1 MHAKISFKNDYS
13 EGAHPKV
20 LETLSATNDRQEAG
34 YGQDGISQ
42 QARRLIHELIGQSQ
56 SAIFFVS
63 GGTQANQLVI
73 SHLLRPYQS
82 VIAVDSGHIHV
93 HETGAI
99 ENSGHKIN
107 AVPHK
112 DGKISVEAIREVLHN
127 HPDHHMVMPKLVYL
141 SQCTEL
147 GTIYSKNEL
156 KEISEFCQSHD
167 LRLFVDGARLG
178 TALTA
183 DTNDLTLEDLA
194 IYCDA
199 FYIGAT
205 KNGGLLGEAIVF
217 PDPQLAEGFHYYL
230 KQKGAL
236 LAKGRI
242 LGAQFYALL
251 EAGLFFDLGRQANQM
266 AKKLTQELI
275 NREYRFAFPPTSNQI
290 FPILPLTHI
299 ERLKQNYDFYVWKN
313 INSDAAVVRLVCS
326 WATPEDAVD
335 KFIADLDEIV
345 QEG

>member
-1 MHAKISFKNDYS
+1 M
-13 EGAHPKV
+13 
-20 LETLSATNDRQEAG
+20 
-34 YGQDGISQ
+34 
-42 QARRLIHELIGQSQ
+42 
-56 SAIFFVS
+56 
-63 GGTQANQLVI
+63 
-73 SHLLRPYQS
+73 
-82 VIAVDSGHIHV
+82 
-93 HETGAI
+93 
-99 ENSGHKIN
+99 
-107 AVPHK
+107 
-112 DGKISVEAIREVLHN
+112 
-127 HPDHHMVMPKLVYL
+127 
-141 SQCTEL
+141 
-147 GTIYSKNEL
+147 
-156 KEISEFCQSHD
+156 
-167 LRLFVDGARLG
+167 
-178 TALTA
+178 
-183 DTNDLTLEDLA
+183 TLEDLA

-251 EAGLFFDLGRQANQM
+251 ETGLFFDLGRQANKM

-290 FPILPLTHI
+290 FPILSLTHI

-326 WATPEDAVD
+326 WATPEDAVE
-335 KFIADLDEIV
+335 KFIADLDAIV